1 MGGENE
7 MIENYE
13 ITPMTLAI
21 IPLEKSKSRILE
33 EDGCYIVTKSTKE
46 IIDNSCKFFGSS
58 YAGRYEGTKSLIG
71 INYKSPI
78 IIEETNEIIF
88 FPTSSPRFDNC
99 YWIALKHVEKYEK
112 ENGNSKILFKNG
124 FTLSLDI
131 SYGSLQNQILRSTL
145 LESILRNRKIA
156 K

>member
-1 MGGENE
+1 

-13 ITPMTLAI
+13 ITAMTLAI
-21 IPLEKSKSRILE
+21 VPLTKSISRIIE
-33 EDGCYIVTKSTKE
+33 EDGCYTVAKSTIE

-58 YAGRYEGTKSLIG
+58 YIGRHEGTKSLTG

-78 IIEETNEIIF
+78 IIEETREIIF

-99 YWIALKHVEKYEK
+99 YWISLKHVDKYEK

-124 FTLSLDI
+124 FSLSLDI